1 MATTQELKELSV
13 EDLQRRADEMRA
25 TLFQDRMKL
34 RTGTLDSPAE
44 RTQHRRELARILTV
58 LGQKRRASPSRAG
71 TEPQGA

>member
-1 MATTQELKELSV
+1 MVTTQELKELSI
-13 EDLQRRADEMRA
+13 EDLERRAEEMRA

-58 LGQKRRASPSRAG
+58 LGQKKRAPARASP
-71 TEPQGA
+71 